1 MAVGL
6 AELNE
11 FWALINEVGIY
22 AQEDLVAIFSRMR
35 GMSTDQAWAYLS
47 ASAPEVATMW
57 RASVV
62 DLATLFYAETQAI
75 AVDREV
81 AAFARVLNS
90 EQFEE
95 SLRWAFFSE
104 KNTSPLS
111 AASGLLDR
119 TVTDGARAYG
129 VASMGKTKTTFMRAA
144 QPNACAFCRM
154 LAGNEYTSVES
165 AFYVGYATKK
175 KTTKRK
181 RGEQFH
187 DHCRCQAVKTTE
199 YEIPDYVGDWMD
211 QYEEA
216 RKGTRGDTSQILANM
231 RTISGNAH

>member
-11 FWALINEVGIY
+11 FWALIDEVGIY

-35 GMSTDQAWAYLS
+35 GMSREESWAYLS
-47 ASAPEVATMW
+47 ASAPEVASMW
-57 RASVV
+57 RSSVV

-75 AVDREV
+75 DVDREI
-81 AAFARVLNS
+81 ATFARALNS

-104 KNTSPLS
+104 KNSSPLS

-119 TVTDGARAYG
+119 TVTDGAREYG

-154 LAGNEYTSVES
+154 LARNEYSTVES

-175 KTTKRK
+175 KSTKRK

-187 DHCRCQAVKTTE
+187 DHCRCQVVKASE
-199 YEIPDYVGDWMD
+199 YEPPDYLSKWADEYD
-211 QYEEA
+211 EA
-216 RKGTRGDTSQILANM
+216 VKGTRGDTAAILANM
-231 RTISGNAH
+231 RNLSGSH

>member
-11 FWALINEVGIY
+11 FWALIDEVGIY

-35 GMSTDQAWAYLS
+35 GMSREESWAYLS
-47 ASAPEVATMW
+47 ASAPEVASMW
-57 RASVV
+57 RSSVV

-75 AVDREV
+75 DVDREV
-81 AAFARVLNS
+81 ATFARALNS